1 VNFFGAVATLETLRP
16 LRAQSRA
23 PPAVAVSSF
32 AALTEVDP
40 GPVGVPRPDEE
51 RGIEVAQRL
60 VDSDWGHL
68 IYATSKRAL
77 VEWVREQ
84 SVTPEWAGAGIPL
97 NAVGPGLTL
106 TPMIAELLATEE
118 GREEM
123 LRQVPAPLNGP
134 TEPSSIGYL
143 LAWLTSKEN
152 SHIAGQVVFSD
163 SGADAVLRGPRIL
176 GC

>member
-1 VNFFGAVATLETLRP
+1 
-16 LRAQSRA
+16 
-23 PPAVAVSSF
+23 
-32 AALTEVDP
+32 
-40 GPVGVPRPDEE
+40 
-51 RGIEVAQRL
+51 
-60 VDSDWGHL
+60 
-68 IYATSKRAL
+68 
-77 VEWVREQ
+77 VREQ

-134 TEPSSIGYL
+134 AEPSSIGYL
-143 LAWLTSKEN
+143 LAWLISEEN
-152 SHIAGQVVFSD
+152 RHVTGQVVFSD

-176 GC
+176 SC